1 MTQPLV
7 NKGAYTIHPMLYLEL
22 FSGVTLQA
30 VLQTQIVS
38 DSECLIFRE
47 MHASTK
53 VMPCC
58 LYCVTLCF
66 VLLAPLAKRTGLSS

>member
-1 MTQPLV
+1 MTYMYRLYGIYLILD
-7 NKGAYTIHPMLYLEL
+7 GATTL
-22 FSGVTLQA
+22 SGVTLQA

-58 LYCVTLCF
+58 VYCVTLCF
-66 VLLAPLAKRTGLSS
+66 VLLAPLAKTTGLSS